1 MNEYLNFLVK
11 YLIFLAI
18 LVNLFIRQLF
28 MIIDMNIYLK
38 VYFIQ

>member
-1 MNEYLNFLVK
+1 MNEYLNFFSK
-11 YLIFLAI
+11 IFDFFGNI
-18 LVNLFIRQLF
+18 GNLFIRQLF